1 MKYFKIIV
9 AVLMLSLWSC
19 QSQKSEN
26 VELLDAKSFSEKI
39 HNKEEVQLVDVRTP
53 EEFKEQHID
62 NATNINWN
70 DADFEQQVSNL
81 DKSKPVYVYCKSGGR
96 SAKAT
101 AKLSEMGFTNVYE
114 LDGGILSWNEAK
126 MPK

>member
-62 NATNINWN
+62 NATNVNWN
-70 DADFEQQVSNL
+70 DANFEQQVSNL

>member
-70 DADFEQQVSNL
+70 DANFEQQVSNL

>member
-62 NATNINWN
+62 NSTNINWN
-70 DADFEQQVSNL
+70 DADFEQQISNL

>member
-70 DADFEQQVSNL
+70 DADFEQQISNL

>member
-39 HNKEEVQLVDVRTP
+39 HKKEEVQLVDVRTP

-70 DADFEQQVSNL
+70 DADFEQQISNL
-81 DKSKPVYVYCKSGGR
+81 DKSKPVYIYCKSGGR

-114 LDGGILSWNEAK
+114 LDGGILNWNEAK

>member
-19 QSQKSEN
+19 QSQKSED
-26 VELLDAKSFSEKI
+26 VELLDAKTFSEKI

>member
-70 DADFEQQVSNL
+70 DANFEQQVSNL

-114 LDGGILSWNEAK
+114 LDGGILSWNEEK

>member
-70 DADFEQQVSNL
+70 DANFEQQVSNL

-114 LDGGILSWNEAK
+114 LDGGMLSWNEAK